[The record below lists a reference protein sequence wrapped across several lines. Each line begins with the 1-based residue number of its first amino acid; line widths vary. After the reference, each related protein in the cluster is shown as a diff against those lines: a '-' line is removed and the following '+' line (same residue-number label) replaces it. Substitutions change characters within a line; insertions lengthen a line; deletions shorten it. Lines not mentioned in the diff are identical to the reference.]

1 MVKAKN
7 LLLYITLIILGT
19 YFLFSGLIKA
29 QSFLGPFVTAIIL
42 ALLVFPLSGWMEQK
56 ISRSAASLINAF
68 FLFLVSL
75 AFLGL
80 LSYQLESFVEKWP
93 KIKETMKP
101 KIEQVKQF
109 AVNNTPLNESDLQ
122 LSSKKNGS
130 GMIPAVSSSGQVPQK
145 KAATLLST
153 ISGAVGN
160 FLLTFI
166 YVFFL
171 LNYRRKFKNF
181 LLRVFPDEKRDKVN
195 SVIIKSAKVAP
206 KYLVGRLV
214 LIAFLAILYAIGLG
228 ISGVNNFILVSIVAA
243 ILSLIPYLGNI
254 IGLAMAMAFGYLT
267 SGEIGVLVG
276 IIITFSVA
284 QFLESYVLEPYVVG
298 DRVDLHPFVVIL
310 AVVIG
315 NLVWGIIGMILAIP
329 VVGILTVILLHIEAL
344 KPYGILLSKRK
355 FSKD

>member
-1 MVKAKN
+1 MAKAKN
-7 LLLYITLIILGT
+7 LLLYITLVILGT
-19 YFLFSGLIKA
+19 YFLFLGLTKA
-29 QSFLGPFVTAIIL
+29 QAFLGPFVTAIIL
-42 ALLVFPLSGWMEQK
+42 SLLVFPLSGWMEK
-56 ISRSAASLINAF
+56 RISRSAASLINAF

-93 KIKETMKP
+93 EIKETMKP
-101 KIEQVKQF
+101 KLEQVKQF
-109 AVNNTPLNESDLQ
+109 AVKNTPLNAEDLNFNDSK
-122 LSSKKNGS
+122 SSS
-130 GMIPAVSSSGQVPQK
+130 TVVPAVGSSGQLPEK
-145 KAATLLST
+145 KAASLLTT
-153 ISGAVGN
+153 ISGAIGN

-166 YVFFL
+166 YVFFF
-171 LNYRRKFKNF
+171 LNYRQKFKNF
-181 LLRVFPDEKRDKVN
+181 LLHVFPDEKREKVN

-206 KYLVGRLV
+206 QYLIGRLL
-214 LIAFLAILYAIGLG
+214 LIAFLIVLYAVGLG

-267 SGEIGVLVG
+267 SGEIGVLIGV
-276 IIITFSVA
+276 IITFSVA

-298 DRVDLHPFVVIL
+298 DRVDLHPFVVII

-329 VVGILTVILLHIEAL
+329 IVGILAVILLHIEAL
-344 KPYGILLSKRK
+344 RPYGILMSKRK
-355 FSKD
+355 FSEE